1 MKITSFGSGQAQRCV
16 ISTLPF
22 TFHFLVH
29 LHFNVVSFQLSCV
42 DHGVVPLEYGG
53 LEKRRSL
60 ISAYRSLA
68 ITAST
73 SEFEKLSTSALY
85 IVTHIFTNPESK
97 TGPKLFVEIARYIY
111 QVFSV
116 QEVKILCHQ
125 AMSKVKF
132 LTYLQ
137 LHM

>member
-1 MKITSFGSGQAQRCV
+1 MYRRLYISGVVSGVCWGCQRFGSSEIAR
-16 ISTLPF
+16 
-22 TFHFLVH
+22 FL
-29 LHFNVVSFQLSCV
+29 L
-42 DHGVVPLEYGG
+42 
-53 LEKRRSL
+53 K
-60 ISAYRSLA
+60 YRSLA